1 MISWDA
7 LLIAGAILILAWVI
21 FYRWRLQE
29 KVYEQADIEE
39 PPKAN
44 SKKEDKEPWY

>member
-1 MISWDA
+1 MNYPSWDS

-29 KVYEQADIEE
+29 KS
-39 PPKAN
+39 KA
-44 SKKEDKEPWY
+44 